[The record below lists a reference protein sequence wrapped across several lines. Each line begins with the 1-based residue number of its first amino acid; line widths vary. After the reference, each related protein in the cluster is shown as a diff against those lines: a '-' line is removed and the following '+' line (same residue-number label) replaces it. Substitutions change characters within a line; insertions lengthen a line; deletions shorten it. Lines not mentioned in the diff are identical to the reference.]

1 MRHWWWLS
9 VAGVLTLLG
18 GGVAHGQGAKDG
30 PVELKL
36 IAKKD
41 RYAWDG
47 GGLTPAEFRKQ
58 LDKLA
63 EDQKNKKG
71 GLGPLPSAPA
81 VDLLLQ
87 ITNTSKDDV
96 TVHVGG
102 TANVWTFELKGPGVV
117 TLVNTA
123 PMPAIIILPRAVT
136 LKPRESFDV
145 PVKKLMDGRRGAS
158 RLLYWTE
165 PGEYTLSAT
174 YQLTDAKGTATQ
186 LLKSETVKITV
197 EMSK

>member
-9 VAGVLTLLG
+9 VAGVLTLLA
-18 GGVAHGQGAKDG
+18 GGVAQGQGAKVG
-30 PVELKL
+30 AVELKL
-36 IAKKD
+36 VAKKD

-47 GGLTPAEFRKQ
+47 SGLTPGDFRKQ

-71 GLGPLPSAPA
+71 GLGPLPPAPA
-81 VDLLLQ
+81 VDLLLK

-96 TVHVGG
+96 TVHLGG
-102 TANVWTFELKGPGVV
+102 TANVWTFELKGPHVV

-123 PMPAIIILPRAVT
+123 PMPALIILPRAVT
-136 LKPRESFDV
+136 LKPGESFDV
-145 PVKKLMDGRRGAS
+145 PVTKLMDGRRGAS

-174 YQLTDAKGTATQ
+174 YQLTDAKGTATR